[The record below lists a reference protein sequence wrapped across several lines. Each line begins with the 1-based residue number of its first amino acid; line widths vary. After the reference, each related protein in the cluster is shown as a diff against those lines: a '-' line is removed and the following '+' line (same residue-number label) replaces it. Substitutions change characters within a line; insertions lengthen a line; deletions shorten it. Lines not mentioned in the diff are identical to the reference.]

1 MLFLR
6 IVQVEP
12 RKKAG
17 QTESDMQNPIVFPKK
32 HPIFTVGN
40 KGDHFK
46 AILKIWRESDERA
59 ILFFQ
64 SKKKEHKKWNPL

>member
-17 QTESDMQNPIVFPKK
+17 QTESDMQKKPIVFPKK
-32 HPIFTVGN
+32 QPIFTVGN

-64 SKKKEHKKWNPL
+64 TKKRT